1 MIKLTLPFPLT
12 VNHMWGQSGHR
23 KYLKQSAHEFRSQVS
38 EAVAEQGIKLEGRL
52 AIFVSLYAPTRREY
66 DIDNRL
72 KSLLDALQ
80 NAGVFDDDEQIDWLW
95 VGRREVVRGGMCKV
109 VIVQADADLIGL
121 YHEINKEVI

>member
-23 KYLKQSAHEFRSQVS
+23 KYLKEETVVFRNEVS

-52 AIFVSLYAPTRREY
+52 AIFVSLYAPTKRQY

-72 KSLLDALQ
+72 KGLLDALQ
-80 NAGVFDDDEQIDWLW
+80 HAGVFDDDEQIDWLW
-95 VGRREVVRGGMCKV
+95 VGRKQVVRGGMCKV
-109 VIVQADADLIGL
+109 VIVQADADLIGI
-121 YHEINKEVI
+121 YHEVNKEVI